1 MGKHVRGREALAPSE
16 QSVPVPTV
24 GQVLVRALP
33 AAVVLGAGFPVLA
46 WWWSLNEDSSFWAV
60 MAVLVGGFL
69 LGWGILRITQAPR
82 PRLGKKAERKSQQ
95 RTIASTAENGVP
107 PADPSQRSAA
117 GALACEFVEWVP
129 LGAAAVVGFVITMFV
144 TGDSTWAVPAAG
156 LTINSMLYVR
166 QTRRSW
172 RYLKALHA
180 TPATI
185 GETTAPGPLA

>member
-46 WWWSLNEDSSFWAV
+46 WWWSLTEDSPFWAV
-60 MAVLVGGFL
+60 MAVLGGGYF

-95 RTIASTAENGVP
+95 YAIVSTTENGVP
-107 PADPSQRSAA
+107 PSDPSQRAAA
-117 GALACEFVEWVP
+117 GALACETVEWIP
-129 LGAAAVVGFVITMFV
+129 LGAAAVVGFVLTAFL
-144 TGDSTWAVPAAG
+144 TGDPTWGVVAAG

-172 RYLKALHA
+172 RYLKAIH
-180 TPATI
+180 
-185 GETTAPGPLA
+185 TAPRNI

>member
-33 AAVVLGAGFPVLA
+33 AAVVLGAGFPLLA

-95 RTIASTAENGVP
+95 YAIASTAENGVLP
-107 PADPSQRSAA
+107 TDPSQRAAA
-117 GALACEFVEWVP
+117 GALACELVEWIP
-129 LGAAAVVGFVITMFV
+129 LGAAAVVGFVFTAFL
-144 TGDSTWAVPAAG
+144 TRDPTWGVVAAG
-156 LTINSMLYVR
+156 LTINSLLYGR

-172 RYLKALHA
+172 RYIKALHA
-180 TPATI
+180 
-185 GETTAPGPLA
+185 APPTV